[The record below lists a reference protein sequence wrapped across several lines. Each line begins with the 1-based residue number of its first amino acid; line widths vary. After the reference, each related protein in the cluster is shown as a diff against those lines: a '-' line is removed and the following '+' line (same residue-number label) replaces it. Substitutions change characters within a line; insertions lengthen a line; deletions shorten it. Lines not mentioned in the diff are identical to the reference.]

1 MEKDPL
7 KDLSSRSPTDRARAA
22 IWLKQNPN
30 EVSTQEL
37 MKALQVETV
46 PRIRQSLNA
55 VLQARQNNSGTLR
68 KEIIA
73 NKPSGSP
80 VTTRL
85 DLAGT
90 LRHELTPAIGWLRLA
105 ADKEISDFSN
115 SETNAA
121 IKKLQRRIDGLV
133 TLIRQDEKP
142 IRRRVGLFDLL
153 VANWP
158 EEKVLPTWEPDS
170 DPAGREIETD
180 DSLLSLVLSNA
191 YQNALE
197 AAKEAGRPDSVN
209 VSWGFTNE
217 RFWVRISNAFAGN
230 SFGLQDVLQVGATS
244 KPAHQGQG
252 LALMSLATSLLELS
266 FNIEGRSG
274 LATVS
279 ISGRR
284 PSE

>member
-1 MEKDPL
+1 MEKEPL
-7 KDLSSRSPTDRARAA
+7 KDLSSSSPTDRARAA

-30 EVSTQEL
+30 EVSTKEL

-55 VLQARQNNSGTLR
+55 VLQARQNSNSSTLR
-68 KEIIA
+68 KDTIA
-73 NKPSGSP
+73 NPPSGSP
-80 VTTRL
+80 ATRL

-90 LRHELTPAIGWLRLA
+90 LRHELAPAIGWLRLA
-105 ADKEISDFSN
+105 ADKEIADFTN

-133 TLIRQDEKP
+133 TLIKQDDKP
-142 IRRRVGLFDLL
+142 TQRRVGLFDLL

-158 EEKVLPTWEPDS
+158 EEKVLPTWAPDS
-170 DPAGREIETD
+170 DPAGQEIETD

-197 AAKEAGRPDSVN
+197 AAKEAGRPSSVD
-209 VSWGFTNE
+209 VSWGFTND
-217 RFWVRISNAFAGN
+217 RFWIRISNAFAGN
-230 SFGLQDVLQVGATS
+230 SFTLQDVLHVGATS

-252 LALMSLATSLLELS
+252 LALMSLATSLLGLA
-266 FNIEGRSG
+266 FNVEGRSG

-284 PSE
+284 SSE